1 MKNIRRLEQ
10 KWLKDWE
17 KIRGEP
23 RQTPADQLDSQIER
37 DTAEMVV
44 FVRDYQYSTCLERK
58 QVGIFPQRIPIDR
71 HYGHCHI

>member
-10 KWLKDWE
+10 KWLVWLKDWE

-44 FVRDYQYSTCLERK
+44 FVRDYQYSTYLERK
-58 QVGIFPQRIPIDR
+58 QVLAYFPRGSQ
-71 HYGHCHI
+71 